1 MQEPGVGHE
10 VAHSREFAAVLF
22 DEMLSARVSDN
33 GELRAVDEMTGLYGD
48 AKTHSVQP
56 ASESKP
62 PAQYP
67 VSWLPT
73 ARTARAWEAVVAGHT
88 VESSRN

>member
-1 MQEPGVGHE
+1 
-10 VAHSREFAAVLF
+10 
-22 DEMLSARVSDN
+22 MLSVRVSDH

-48 AKTHSVQP
+48 AKTRSVQP

-73 ARTARAWEAVVAGHT
+73 SRTARAWEAVLAGHA
-88 VESSRN
+88 VESPRD